1 MYLLGE
7 KLTSL
12 TTSDEVFYVG
22 DGRGPVKT
30 SLESF
35 ADQVSRGRVVL
46 AGTRV
51 NFEKYFHSLFLGDAF
66 L

>member
-7 KLTSL
+7 KLTSF

-22 DGRGPVKT
+22 DGRGLLKT

-35 ADQVSRGRVVL
+35 ADQVSLGRVI
-46 AGTRV
+46 AARTRV
-51 NFEKYFHSLFLGDAF
+51 NFEK
-66 L
+66 